1 MLERLKKYPD
11 KKPYSFR
18 LSQSLMEKINIYCKA
33 KNTTVP
39 DLIAKLFEDEI
50 KGLTLKRESSNT
62 GILIMLPVFKDVNN
76 FIKEKTNLIIYSY
89 HDMNKLKGENQGDYK
104 KSLIKTIDTRVQEQ
118 NINLKKGKYYFNK
131 IIRLNN
137 NLDNLDTLDTLNT
150 LNTLD
155 TLNNGNYKKK
165 ESKDEYEKHEGLN
178 ILRSWLVNYFIRYT
192 YFINEDGLE
201 EVLSINLISK
211 MEAKKLSMESGND
224 ELLCEIELLN
234 PSNKKIIHEEEDLND
249 LVLREIKEL
258 LK

>member
-18 LSQSLMEKINIYCKA
+18 LSKSLMEKINIYCKH

-39 DLIAKLFEDEI
+39 DLIAKLFEAEI
-50 KGLTLKRESSNT
+50 EGLTLKRESTDT
-62 GILIMLPVFKDVNN
+62 GILIMLPVFKDVND

-89 HDMNKLKGENQGDYK
+89 HDMNKLKDENSQNYK
-104 KSLIKTIDTRVQEQ
+104 ESLIKTIDTREQEL
-118 NINLKKGKYYFNK
+118 NINLKEGKYYFNK

-137 NLDNLDTLDTLNT
+137 KLDTLD
-150 LNTLD
+150 
-155 TLNNGNYKKK
+155 NGNYKKK
-165 ESKDEYEKHEGLN
+165 ELSENQEKHEGLN

-192 YFINEDGLE
+192 YFINEEGFE

-211 MEAKKLSMESGND
+211 KEAKKLSIESENN
-224 ELLCEIELLN
+224 ELLNEIELLN
-234 PSNKKIIHEEEDLND
+234 PSNKKIIPEEEDLND
-249 LVLREIKEL
+249 LILKEIKEL

>member
-39 DLIAKLFEDEI
+39 DLIAKLFEEEI
-50 KGLTLKRESSNT
+50 KGLTLKRESTST
-62 GILIMLPVFKDVNN
+62 GILIMLPVFKDVNT

-89 HDMNKLKGENQGDYK
+89 HNMNKLKDGNSGDY
-104 KSLIKTIDTRVQEQ
+104 SESIIKTVDTREQEQ

-137 NLDNLDTLDTLNT
+137 NLDTLD
-150 LNTLD
+150 
-155 TLNNGNYKKK
+155 NGNYKKRELK
-165 ESKDEYEKHEGLN
+165 EKQEKHEGLN

-192 YFINEDGLE
+192 YFINEDGIE

-211 MEAKKLSMESGND
+211 MEAKKLSIESDNN
-224 ELLCEIELLN
+224 ELLSEIELLD

-249 LVLREIKEL
+249 LVLREIREL

>member
-1 MLERLKKYPD
+1 MLKRLKKYPD

-18 LSQSLMEKINIYCKA
+18 LSQSLMDKINIYCKH

-39 DLIAKLFEDEI
+39 DLIGRLFEEEI
-50 KGLTLKRESSNT
+50 KGLTLKRESTNT

-89 HDMNKLKGENQGDYK
+89 HDMNKLTGGDSQDYK
-104 KSLIKTIDTRVQEQ
+104 ESLIKTIDTRVQEQ

-137 NLDNLDTLDTLNT
+137 NLDILD
-150 LNTLD
+150 
-155 TLNNGNYKKK
+155 NGNYKKK
-165 ESKDEYEKHEGLN
+165 ELKSGHVKHEGLN

-192 YFINEDGLE
+192 YFINEDGFE

-211 MEAKKLSMESGND
+211 KEAKKLSIESGNN
-224 ELLCEIELLN
+224 ELLSEIELLD

-249 LVLREIKEL
+249 LVLKEIKEL

>member
-1 MLERLKKYPD
+1 MLKRLKKYPD

-18 LSQSLMEKINIYCKA
+18 LSQSLMEKINIYCKG

-50 KGLTLKRESSNT
+50 KGLTLKRESTDT
-62 GILIMLPVFKDVNN
+62 GILIMLPVFKDVGD

-89 HDMNKLKGENQGDYK
+89 HDMKKLKDEDSKDYK
-104 KSLIKTIDTRVQEQ
+104 ESLIKVIDTREQEE

-137 NLDNLDTLDTLNT
+137 NLDILD
-150 LNTLD
+150 
-155 TLNNGNYKKK
+155 NGNYRKK
-165 ESKDEYEKHEGLN
+165 ELKNGHEKHEGLN

-192 YFINEDGLE
+192 YFINEEGYE
-201 EVLSINLISK
+201 EVLNINLISK
-211 MEAKKLSMESGND
+211 MEAKRLSIESGNN
-224 ELLCEIELLN
+224 ELLEEIELLN

-249 LVLREIKEL
+249 LILKEL
-258 LK
+258 KEILK